1 METKAKRTLVKS
13 APELWELADDI
24 ARMEAWMAGLVG
36 SAGTLEVTVTHRRP
50 ERLLAWQTATGRPFG
65 RIALELAER
74 GFGTSVAIT
83 AHLEGSGVSAA
94 ADTLENLLDEL
105 GSPER
110 QPFARG

>member
-13 APELWELADDI
+13 APELWELADDL
-24 ARMEAWMAGLVG
+24 ARMEVWIGSLVG
-36 SAGTLEVTVTHRRP
+36 ATGSLDVVVTDREP

-65 RIALELAER
+65 RIALELAEK
-74 GFGTSVAIT
+74 GFGTAVVLT
-83 AHLEGSGVSAA
+83 AHSRGPPATA

-110 QPFARG
+110 QPFVHG